1 MTLTPEE
8 AHGLGI
14 AGATL
19 LELAIDHALWAD
31 FLGLIERATVL
42 AEANALNRDAPR
54 AGSDRVWARE

>member
-19 LELAIDHALWAD
+19 LELAI
-31 FLGLIERATVL
+31 R
-42 AEANALNRDAPR
+42 PR
-54 AGSDRVWARE
+54 AVGRFPG

>member
-19 LELAIDHALWAD
+19 LELANDHALWAD
-31 FLGLIERATVL
+31 FRA
-42 AEANALNRDAPR
+42 DR
-54 AGSDRVWARE
+54 AGEGPRRGERPQPRRAEGRE

>member
-19 LELAIDHALWAD
+19 LELANDHALWAD
-31 FLGLIERATVL
+31 FLGLIERARVL
-42 AEANALNRDAPR
+42 AEANAPQPR
-54 AGSDRVWARE
+54 RAEGRE